1 MTTSNF
7 SAQDLRNST
16 TSNFAIF
23 WDGVEMP
30 TRKGG
35 AINSKG
41 GILLTA
47 FIPELGKNIEH
58 RSNNNYGW
66 KGFSFGDDKPL
77 PSEIRSRLEY
87 KY

>member
-1 MTTSNF
+1 MKTT
-7 SAQDLRNST
+7 QELRNST
-16 TSNFAIF
+16 TSNFDIF

-30 TRKGG
+30 TTKGG

-41 GILLTA
+41 GVLLTA
-47 FIPELGKNIEH
+47 FIPELGKHVEH
-58 RSNNNYGW
+58 RSNNNHGW
-66 KGFSFGDDKPL
+66 KGFSFGDGKPL